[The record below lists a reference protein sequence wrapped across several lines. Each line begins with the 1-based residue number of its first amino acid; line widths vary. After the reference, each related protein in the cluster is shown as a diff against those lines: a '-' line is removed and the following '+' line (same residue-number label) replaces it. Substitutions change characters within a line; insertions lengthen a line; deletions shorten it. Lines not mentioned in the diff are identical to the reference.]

1 MHLVVVKGASHVL
14 AGNTLHEY
22 HLLVGLHDLY
32 DLRRAT
38 RDLLFA
44 TGPAQKDLWC
54 VPVCDARNYYTS
66 SLKIAE
72 LELTCTGE

>member
-22 HLLVGLHDLY
+22 HLLVGLHNLY

-38 RDLLFA
+38 RNLLFA
-44 TGPAQKDLWC
+44 AGPAQTDLWC
-54 VPVCDARNYYTS
+54 VSARDARKCCRFS
-66 SLKIAE
+66 VRGAE
-72 LELTCTGE
+72 VELTYTGE